1 LNLALEVG
9 ELTCIRGQRVLFRA
23 LSFSV
28 RSGALL
34 CVEGPNGAGK
44 TSLLRLIA
52 GLLKPAAGTICLHTD
67 AGTVTD
73 SEERGEFVG
82 WLGHLDAVKLQM
94 TVREQLSFFAQIY
107 QASQSSEAALAA
119 FGLTAL
125 AGVPGQF
132 LSAGQKRRL
141 ALARLM
147 LCGRPLWLLDEPLAA
162 LDAAGKTLV
171 AESIRAH
178 CACGG
183 VALAATHE
191 PLGLPCET
199 LRLGAMP

>member
-1 LNLALEVG
+1 LALEVG
-9 ELTCIRGQRVLFRA
+9 DLTCIRGQRALFRA

-52 GLLKPAAGTICLHTD
+52 GLLRPAAGTIHLRTD
-67 AGTVTD
+67 IGPVTD
-73 SEERGEFVG
+73 SEERGAYVG
-82 WLGHLDAVKLQM
+82 WLGHQDAVKPQM

-107 QASQSSEAALAA
+107 QTSQCSEAALKA
-119 FGLTAL
+119 FGLAAL

-141 ALARLM
+141 ALARLV

-162 LDAAGKTLV
+162 LDAAGKKLV
-171 AESIRAH
+171 AESIQAH
-178 CACGG
+178 CASGG
-183 VALAATHE
+183 ITIAATHE
-191 PLGLPCET
+191 PLGLQCET
-199 LRLGAMP
+199 LRLGPVP

>member
-1 LNLALEVG
+1 LALEVHD
-9 ELTCIRGQRVLFRA
+9 LTCIRGQRVLFRV
-23 LSFSV
+23 LNFSV

-52 GLLKPAAGTICLHTD
+52 GLLRPAAGTIRLRTD
-67 AGTVTD
+67 TGTVAD
-73 SEERGEFVG
+73 SEERGAFVG
-82 WLGHLDAVKLQM
+82 WLGHQDAVKPQM
-94 TVREQLSFFAQIY
+94 TVHEQLSFFAQIY
-107 QASQSSEAALAA
+107 QSSHPSEEALEA
-119 FGLTAL
+119 FGLASL
-125 AGVPGQF
+125 AEVPGQF

-162 LDAAGKTLV
+162 LDAAGKKLV

-178 CACGG
+178 CASGG
-183 VALAATHE
+183 VAMAATHE
-191 PLGLPCET
+191 PLALPCET
-199 LRLGAMP
+199 LRLGTLP